1 MIVRREHHWRCWR
14 VPNPEGF
21 TYVGSAFIALAG
33 DERDKLRARLDK
45 VEQCPLARFQFPDV
59 QWVKPRLVARVRY
72 LAGTKYIRHGTVRG
86 FA

>member
-1 MIVRREHHWRCWR
+1 MIVRREHHWR

-45 VEQCPLARFQFPDV
+45 VEQCPLARFQSPM
-59 QWVKPRLVARVRY
+59 LS
-72 LAGTKYIRHGTVRG
+72 G
-86 FA
+86 